1 VLAKLQY
8 GQPDR
13 YNAAPPGQP
22 DPSLRSLLR
31 ELPLPDIPLSK
42 PSPSNVSADSVPGK
56 AVISEPLS
64 TPDAQAP
71 RAKGR
76 RLGSLVH
83 MRQFLAPY
91 RVRLV
96 LALLALAL
104 TATVTLSIGQGLR
117 LLVDSGVVQG
127 RAGALDEA
135 LIAFMVLVLLLAGGT
150 FVRFY
155 LVSWLGER
163 VAADMRRA
171 VFDRVINLHPA
182 FFEQNSAGEIQSR
195 ITTDTTLLQTV
206 IGSSVSVALRNLLMF
221 VGGLFWMGITNFK
234 LTSIVLLAVP
244 VVVVPILIYGRRV
257 RSLARVSQDRIAD
270 AGSYINE
277 SLGSI
282 KTVIAFNQQAS
293 TARRFANHSE
303 LAFDVA
309 VSRITQ
315 RAWLTVIVIV
325 LVMSAIGGM
334 LWVGGNDVLRG
345 EITGGELAA
354 FVFYAVMVA
363 GSVGAISEVYGD
375 LQRAAGATERLLE
388 LLQITSDLPVPAQPR
403 PIAQPARGEIR
414 IEQLTFNYASR
425 PEHPAIRELTLF
437 INAGERVALVGASGA
452 GKSTLFDLLLR
463 FYDPQQGRIL
473 WDGIDLRELDPL
485 DLRSHIAIV
494 PQQPILFRGS
504 VSDNIRYGR
513 VDASDADVIAAAKLA
528 YAHEFI
534 EQLPQGYDSELGEGG
549 MRLSGGQR
557 QRIAIARAILKDPE
571 LLLLD
576 EATSALDAESEFQVQ
591 QALEQL
597 MKNRTTLVIA
607 HRLATVIDVDR
618 ILVLD
623 QGQLV
628 DSGNHETLIK
638 SSPLYA
644 RWAQLQFDDSARSFK
659 NL

>member
-1 VLAKLQY
+1 LSDTA
-8 GQPDR
+8 
-13 YNAAPPGQP
+13 
-22 DPSLRSLLR
+22 
-31 ELPLPDIPLSK
+31 LPK
-42 PSPSNVSADSVPGK
+42 PSHSPASGQAAIPD
-56 AVISEPLS
+56 PLS
-64 TPDAQAP
+64 TADSQAS

-83 MRQFLAPY
+83 MRQFLSPY
-91 RVRLV
+91 RGRMVM
-96 LALLALAL
+96 ALLALAF

-117 LLVDSGVVQG
+117 LVVDSGMTEG
-127 RAGALDEA
+127 GANALDQA
-135 LIAFMVLVLLLAGGT
+135 VIAFGVLVVLLAAGT
-150 FVRFY
+150 FTRFY

-163 VAADMRRA
+163 VAADLRRA
-171 VFDRVINLHPA
+171 VFDRVVNLHPA

-206 IGSSVSVALRNLLMF
+206 IGSSVSIALRNLLMF
-221 VGGLFWMGITNFK
+221 LGGLFWMGITNFK

-244 VVVVPILIYGRRV
+244 VVVAPILIYGRRV
-257 RSLARVSQDRIAD
+257 RALSRESQDKIAD

-282 KTVIAFNQQAS
+282 KTVIAFNQQEA
-293 TARRFANHSE
+293 TAQRFARHSE
-303 LAFDVA
+303 QAFDVA

-315 RAWLTVIVIV
+315 RAWLTALVII

-388 LLQITSDLPVPAQPR
+388 LLQINSDLPIPKHPR
-403 PIAQPARGEIR
+403 MIAQPARGEIR
-414 IEQLTFNYASR
+414 IEQMTFHYASR
-425 PEHPAIRELTLF
+425 PEHPAIRELDLVV
-437 INAGERVALVGASGA
+437 NAGERVALVGASGA

-463 FYDPQQGRIL
+463 FYDPQTGRVL
-473 WDGIDLRELDPL
+473 WDGIDLRELNPL
-485 DLRSHIAIV
+485 DLRAHIAIV

-504 VSDNIRYGR
+504 VWDNIRYGR
-513 VDASDADVIAAAKLA
+513 IDSSDAEVIAAAKLA

-534 EQLPQGYDSELGEGG
+534 ERLPQGYDSELGEGG
-549 MRLSGGQR
+549 QRLSGGQR

-628 DSGNHETLIK
+628 DSGNHEALLK

-644 RWAQLQFDDSARSFK
+644 RWAQLQFDDSTRSSK

>member
-1 VLAKLQY
+1 MV
-8 GQPDR
+8 
-13 YNAAPPGQP
+13 
-22 DPSLRSLLR
+22 
-31 ELPLPDIPLSK
+31 
-42 PSPSNVSADSVPGK
+42 
-56 AVISEPLS
+56 
-64 TPDAQAP
+64 
-71 RAKGR
+71 
-76 RLGSLVH
+76 
-83 MRQFLAPY
+83 M
-91 RVRLV
+91 
-96 LALLALAL
+96 ALLALAF

-117 LLVDSGVVQG
+117 LVVDSGMTEG
-127 RAGALDEA
+127 GANALDQA
-135 LIAFMVLVLLLAGGT
+135 VIAFGVLVVLLAAGT
-150 FVRFY
+150 FTRFY

-163 VAADMRRA
+163 VAADLRRA
-171 VFDRVINLHPA
+171 VFDRVVNLHPA

-206 IGSSVSVALRNLLMF
+206 IGSSVSIALRNLLMF
-221 VGGLFWMGITNFK
+221 LGGLFWMGITNFK

-244 VVVVPILIYGRRV
+244 VVVAPILIYGRRV
-257 RSLARVSQDRIAD
+257 RALSRESQDKIAD

-282 KTVIAFNQQAS
+282 KTVIAFNQQEA
-293 TARRFANHSE
+293 TAQRFARHSE
-303 LAFDVA
+303 QAFDVA

-315 RAWLTVIVIV
+315 RAWLTALVII

-388 LLQITSDLPVPAQPR
+388 LLQINSDLPIPKHPR
-403 PIAQPARGEIR
+403 MIAQPARGEIR
-414 IEQLTFNYASR
+414 IEQMTFHYASR
-425 PEHPAIRELTLF
+425 PEHPAIRELDLVV
-437 INAGERVALVGASGA
+437 NAGERVALVGASGA

-463 FYDPQQGRIL
+463 FYDPQTGRVL
-473 WDGIDLRELDPL
+473 WDGIDLRELNPL
-485 DLRSHIAIV
+485 DLRAHIAIV

-504 VSDNIRYGR
+504 VWDNIRYGR
-513 VDASDADVIAAAKLA
+513 IDSSDAEVIAAAKLA

-534 EQLPQGYDSELGEGG
+534 ERLPQGYDSELGEGG
-549 MRLSGGQR
+549 QRLSGGQR

-628 DSGNHETLIK
+628 DSGNHEALLK

-644 RWAQLQFDDSARSFK
+644 RWAQLQFDDSTRSSK

>member
-1 VLAKLQY
+1 MSDTA
-8 GQPDR
+8 
-13 YNAAPPGQP
+13 
-22 DPSLRSLLR
+22 
-31 ELPLPDIPLSK
+31 LPK
-42 PSPSNVSADSVPGK
+42 PSHSPASGQAAIPD
-56 AVISEPLS
+56 PLS
-64 TPDAQAP
+64 TADSQAS

-83 MRQFLAPY
+83 MRQFLSPY
-91 RVRLV
+91 RGRMVM
-96 LALLALAL
+96 ALLALAF

-117 LLVDSGVVQG
+117 LVVDSGMTEG
-127 RAGALDEA
+127 GANALDQA
-135 LIAFMVLVLLLAGGT
+135 VIAFGVLVVLLAAGT
-150 FVRFY
+150 FTRFY

-163 VAADMRRA
+163 VAADLRRA
-171 VFDRVINLHPA
+171 VFDRVVNLHPA

-206 IGSSVSVALRNLLMF
+206 IGSSVSIALRNLLMF
-221 VGGLFWMGITNFK
+221 LGGLFWMGITNFK

-244 VVVVPILIYGRRV
+244 VVVAPILIYGRRV
-257 RSLARVSQDRIAD
+257 RALSRESQDKIAD

-282 KTVIAFNQQAS
+282 KTVIAFNQQEA
-293 TARRFANHSE
+293 TAQRFARHSE
-303 LAFDVA
+303 QAFDVA

-315 RAWLTVIVIV
+315 RAWLTALVII

-388 LLQITSDLPVPAQPR
+388 LLQINSDLPIPKHPR
-403 PIAQPARGEIR
+403 MIAQPARGEIR
-414 IEQLTFNYASR
+414 IEQMTFHYASR
-425 PEHPAIRELTLF
+425 PEHPAIRELDLVV
-437 INAGERVALVGASGA
+437 NAGERVALVGASGA

-463 FYDPQQGRIL
+463 FYDPQTGRVL
-473 WDGIDLRELDPL
+473 WDGIDLRELNPL
-485 DLRSHIAIV
+485 DLRAHIAIV

-504 VSDNIRYGR
+504 VWDNIRYGR
-513 VDASDADVIAAAKLA
+513 IDSSDAEVIAAAKLA

-534 EQLPQGYDSELGEGG
+534 ERLPQGYDSELGEGG
-549 MRLSGGQR
+549 QRLSGGQR

-628 DSGNHETLIK
+628 DSGNHEALLK

-644 RWAQLQFDDSARSFK
+644 RWAQLQFDDSTRSSK

>member
-1 VLAKLQY
+1 MPLSDTLAPKSSSSNAP
-8 GQPDR
+8 GQST
-13 YNAAPPGQP
+13 APP
-22 DPSLRSLLR
+22 LH
-31 ELPLPDIPLSK
+31 
-42 PSPSNVSADSVPGK
+42 SPSTTAVP
-56 AVISEPLS
+56 AN
-64 TPDAQAP
+64 
-71 RAKGR
+71 GR

-83 MRQFLAPY
+83 VRQFIMPY
-91 RVRLV
+91 RGRML
-96 LALLALAL
+96 LALLALAF
-104 TATVTLSIGQGLR
+104 TATVTLSIGQGMR
-117 LLVDSGVVQG
+117 LLVDSGVLQG
-127 RAGALDEA
+127 NAEA
-135 LIAFMVLVLLLAGGT
+135 LNHALLGFMVLVVLLAAGT
-150 FVRFY
+150 FTRFY

-163 VAADMRRA
+163 VAADLRRA

-195 ITTDTTLLQTV
+195 ISTDTTLLQTV
-206 IGSSVSVALRNLLMF
+206 IGSSVSIALRNLLMF
-221 VGGLFWMGITNFK
+221 LGGLFWMGITNFK
-234 LTSIVLLAVP
+234 LTSIVLFAVP
-244 VVVVPILIYGRRV
+244 VVVAPILIFGRRV
-257 RSLARVSQDRIAD
+257 RSLARDSQDRIAD

-282 KTVIAFNQQAS
+282 KTVIAFNQQAF
-293 TARRFANHSE
+293 TAQRFARHSE
-303 LAFDVA
+303 LAFDVSVA
-309 VSRITQ
+309 RITQ
-315 RAWLTVIVIV
+315 RAWLTALVII

-388 LLQITSDLPVPAQPR
+388 LLQITSELPVPKKPR
-403 PIAQPARGEIR
+403 PIAQPARGEVC
-414 IEQLTFNYASR
+414 IEQLTFHYESR
-425 PEHPAIRELTLF
+425 PEQPAIRELNLL

-485 DLRSHIAIV
+485 DLRRHIAIV

-504 VSDNIRYGR
+504 VWDNIRYGR
-513 VDASDADVIAAAKLA
+513 VDASDADVVAAAKLA

-534 EQLPQGYDSELGEGG
+534 ELLPQGYDSELGEGG

-607 HRLATVIDVDR
+607 HRLATVVDVDR

-628 DSGNHETLIK
+628 DSGNHETLLK

-644 RWAQLQFDDSARSFK
+644 RWAQLQFDDSARGIR
-659 NL
+659 LHAV

>member
-1 VLAKLQY
+1 MPLSDTLAPK
-8 GQPDR
+8 PSSS
-13 YNAAPPGQP
+13 NAPGQ
-22 DPSLRSLLR
+22 
-31 ELPLPDIPLSK
+31 
-42 PSPSNVSADSVPGK
+42 SATS
-56 AVISEPLS
+56 SSS
-64 TPDAQAP
+64 TPPAN
-71 RAKGR
+71 GR

-83 MRQFLAPY
+83 VQQFIKPY
-91 RVRLV
+91 RGRMLM
-96 LALLALAL
+96 ALLALAF
-104 TATVTLSIGQGLR
+104 TATVTLSIGQGMR
-117 LLVDSGVVQG
+117 LLVDSGVLQG
-127 RAGALDEA
+127 NAEA
-135 LIAFMVLVLLLAGGT
+135 LNHALMGFMVLVVLLAAGT
-150 FVRFY
+150 FTRFY

-163 VAADMRRA
+163 VAADLRRA

-195 ITTDTTLLQTV
+195 ISTDTTLLQTV

-244 VVVVPILIYGRRV
+244 VVVAPILIFGRRV
-257 RSLARVSQDRIAD
+257 RSLARDSQDRIAD

-282 KTVIAFNQQAS
+282 KTVIAFNQQEY
-293 TARRFANHSE
+293 TAQRFARHSE
-303 LAFDVA
+303 LAFDVS

-315 RAWLTVIVIV
+315 RAWLTALVIV

-388 LLQITSDLPVPAQPR
+388 LLQITSDLPVPKHPR
-403 PIAQPARGEIR
+403 VIAQPARGEVV
-414 IEQLTFNYASR
+414 IEQLTFHYASR
-425 PEHPAIRELTLF
+425 PEQPAIRELSLH

-473 WDGIDLRELDPL
+473 WDGIDLRDLDPL
-485 DLRSHIAIV
+485 DLRRHIAIV

-504 VSDNIRYGR
+504 VWDNIRYGR

-534 EQLPQGYDSELGEGG
+534 ERLPQGYDSELGEGG
-549 MRLSGGQR
+549 QRLSGGQR

-597 MKNRTTLVIA
+597 MKDRTTLVIA
-607 HRLATVIDVDR
+607 HRLATVVDVDR

-628 DSGNHETLIK
+628 DSGNHETLLK

-644 RWAQLQFDDSARSFK
+644 RWAQLQFDDSIRSAR
-659 NL
+659 LQALQVGL